1 MAELFGIATGA
12 ASLADIAFK
21 IGHGLFIVTTRMK
34 HAPGRILALSNE
46 TRDFR
51 IVLMELLNYAQ
62 THTSDVEAALFQPV
76 GAPNNGDQRANIL
89 TLLEAELSKA
99 KTVLSEIDI
108 LVNKLLSEHPMMMR
122 IKWTPKEEDAK
133 ELQQKLRDVRRTIV
147 ELLVAY
153 NGGSIRES
161 ISVSKRVELEV
172 CGIRLENQQG
182 RAALTSL
189 IESNQRNTDAIVRQT
204 AGQTQDYVSARLG
217 DLEAS
222 LLNEMAVQHRK
233 YLANL
238 SEIRDVNEQVNRALA
253 RMETSIASMA
263 QPPEDMANLVID
275 ILRRM
280 STEETHRQIGPRSMT
295 QRDSFRTNNSG
306 SNQSVCPPHASPLE
320 LNSILYITLGRRSPC
335 GRGCPCAC
343 HIASRQRSWQL
354 PNFVRN
360 VLGSL
365 LVGYAA
371 SPVSP
376 TKCDVERCAK
386 DRCKKL
392 TVTYAFPLWFLNY
405 VIRGVLETSTTGSVT
420 LGLVTCRRIPV
431 KMMSKNILWLVEI
444 GAVDNVRK
452 ILRKNRAAVLDVDI
466 RDGSSALHVAVST
479 VYDWPTQPVI
489 ERMFPRAEGIK
500 SLELTFLH
508 EIVLGLCGAD
518 LTETLRSKDPAIQ
531 SQLNTGDV
539 NGFTPLMYAVK
550 LGNEHHVRALIDA
563 GADVNAHENAGHTA
577 LFQATSNTVDLLIS
591 AGANVNLVDS
601 FFKASALHHAARA
614 NETDVMRKLITAGA
628 NINQASRDGGTPLH
642 HAASRDLSSAISLLY
657 EMGADL
663 NVRDQNGLTPLMY
676 AISNNSHH
684 ALHKLLEIK
693 ADHLCRDNDGW
704 NFIDFAARYGDV
716 ETLKTLASFNL
727 DISTWDDIDSALFD
741 AYCGRWGTQGGTLL
755 NAFGDMSYEAVF
767 KLELLVTV
775 RAYLVFVAEVPYRYV
790 GGPSVDRDIAPFE
803 LPTVTRVELLAIDK
817 TEYYA
822 DTMIILE
829 YSEAWK
835 GLLV

>member
-1 MAELFGIATGA
+1 VPTAR
-12 ASLADIAFK
+12 SC
-21 IGHGLFIVTTRMK
+21 VC
-34 HAPGRILALSNE
+34 
-46 TRDFR
+46 
-51 IVLMELLNYAQ
+51 
-62 THTSDVEAALFQPV
+62 
-76 GAPNNGDQRANIL
+76 
-89 TLLEAELSKA
+89 
-99 KTVLSEIDI
+99 
-108 LVNKLLSEHPMMMR
+108 
-122 IKWTPKEEDAK
+122 
-133 ELQQKLRDVRRTIV
+133 VRRLSDLEI
-147 ELLVAY
+147 ADAD
-153 NGGSIRES
+153 GS
-161 ISVSKRVELEV
+161 SVSKRVELEV

-222 LLNEMAVQHRK
+222 LLNEMAEQHRK
-233 YLANL
+233 YLSNL

-253 RMETSIASMA
+253 RMETSIASMV
-263 QPPEDMANLVID
+263 QPPEDMASLVID

-280 STEETHRQIGPRSMT
+280 STEETHRQIGPMSSRSIDAVVPKAASMT

-306 SNQSVCPPHASPLE
+306 SNQSVCPPHTSPLE

-335 GRGCPCAC
+335 WRGCPCAC

-405 VIRGVLETSTTGSVT
+405 VIRGVIETSTTGSVT

-431 KMMSKNILWLVEI
+431 EMMSKNILWLVEI

-479 VYDWPTQPVI
+479 VYDWPTQVSLLQCLLTEGADLDLPNDLGITPRHLIARFLLCNTILAEIQPVI

-628 NINQASRDGGTPLH
+628 NINQASREGGTPLH

-741 AYCGRWGTQGGTLL
+741 GWYLFENCERISGKPYE
-755 NAFGDMSYEAVF
+755 AFGKFMDSLETGGRKW
-767 KLELLVTV
+767 KLRLQ
-775 RAYLVFVAEVPYRYV
+775 
-790 GGPSVDRDIAPFE
+790 
-803 LPTVTRVELLAIDK
+803 
-817 TEYYA
+817 
-822 DTMIILE
+822 
-829 YSEAWK
+829 
-835 GLLV
+835 